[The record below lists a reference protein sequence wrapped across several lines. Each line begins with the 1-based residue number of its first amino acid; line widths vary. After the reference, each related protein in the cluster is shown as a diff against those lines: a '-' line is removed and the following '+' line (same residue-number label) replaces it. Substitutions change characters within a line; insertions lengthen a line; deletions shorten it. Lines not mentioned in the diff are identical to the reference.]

1 MGFKIQIKNENDSI
15 DKSAEI
21 ILVNYY
27 GSIPKYLRK
36 INQVFIGK
44 SLLKKLKNVGGQ
56 NPIEATKMGCHIYHG
71 PYVYNFQEIYDYLD
85 SKKFSEEINSPEI
98 LAEKIIKN
106 FETIPEIKS
115 RSYDKLNSYSKEI
128 FENVTNEYQKLLK

>member
-1 MGFKIQIKNENDSI
+1 MKPYKLLLAAGVLLLSMF
-15 DKSAEI
+15 
-21 ILVNYY
+21 
-27 GSIPKYLRK
+27 
-36 INQVFIGK
+36 VFTLSNAQSG
-44 SLLKKLKNVGGQ
+44 LLAGTGYAPNITVTDLNG
-56 NPIEATKMGCHIYHG
+56 TSHT
-71 PYVYNFQEIYDYLD
+71 IYDYLD